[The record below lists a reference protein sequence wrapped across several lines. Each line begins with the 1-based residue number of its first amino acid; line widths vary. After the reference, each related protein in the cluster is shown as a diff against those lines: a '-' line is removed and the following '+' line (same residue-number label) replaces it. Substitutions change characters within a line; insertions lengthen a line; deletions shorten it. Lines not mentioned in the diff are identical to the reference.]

1 MPENIKDGYYMA
13 VVSDHGYGP
22 KDGEE
27 GSPYLAVK
35 FNLET
40 LDTHEAIGSLTAFL
54 YLTDKS
60 IEHTAKKLR
69 AIGYIGNDAS
79 ELADGTRMRG
89 MRCQVQVTNEA
100 YEGKVRAKI
109 GWIYPEDY
117 TPGVVKGEN
126 SAKLNASRLSTLL
139 KATPATDKKGDPI
152 PF

>member
-1 MPENIKDGYYMA
+1 MAEIKDGYYFA
-13 VVSDHGYGP
+13 TVTDHGYGP
-22 KDGEE
+22 KDGED

-35 FNLET
+35 FELET
-40 LDTHEAIGSLTAFL
+40 MDTKEAVGPLTAFL

-69 AIGYIGNDAS
+69 AIGYVGNDGN
-79 ELADGTRMRG
+79 ELADGTKLKG

-109 GWIYPEDY
+109 GWVYPENY
-117 TPGVVKGEN
+117 APGVVKGES
-126 SAKLNASRLSTLL
+126 SAKANAGRLSTLL
-139 KATPATDKKGDPI
+139 KTITPTDKYGDKI